1 MRCPLITRPSSF
13 KRDSEIKRGLNF
25 FFKKESFVGLFIKK
39 TTSVGS
45 GGGIIPACK
54 LASRVF
60 CVTAAQKASLKG
72 ECGQPIRC
80 SKKRGGGGGRPAV
93 KSEA

>member
-1 MRCPLITRPSSF
+1 MPFNNKALPF
-13 KRDSEIKRGLNF
+13 QKGERDQKGSELLL
-25 FFKKESFVGLFIKK
+25 KKESFVGLFKK